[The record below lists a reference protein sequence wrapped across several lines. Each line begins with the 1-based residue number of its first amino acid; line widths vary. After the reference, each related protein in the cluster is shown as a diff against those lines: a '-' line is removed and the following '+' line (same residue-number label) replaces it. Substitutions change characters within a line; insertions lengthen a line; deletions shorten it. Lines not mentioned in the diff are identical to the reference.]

1 MNWKL
6 TATKSLVVGVLAA
19 LGIWQADVLVA
30 NPVWALVAVA
40 VIELARDLIK
50 RRYGSFIPTAK

>member
-6 TATKSLVVGVLAA
+6 TAIKSLVVGVLGA
-19 LGIWQADVLVA
+19 LGIWQADVLAA
-30 NPVWALVAVA
+30 NPAWALVVVA

-50 RRYGSFIPTAK
+50 RRYGTFVPSG